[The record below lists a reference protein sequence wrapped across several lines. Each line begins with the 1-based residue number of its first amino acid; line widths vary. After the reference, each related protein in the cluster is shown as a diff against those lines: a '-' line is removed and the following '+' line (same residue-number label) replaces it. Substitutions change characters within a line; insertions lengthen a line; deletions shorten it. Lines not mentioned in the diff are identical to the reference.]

1 VLSEDDYL
9 SVRSERTPFLLEV
22 DVFAHFQ
29 QAGKFD
35 DTELLRKIERREFVA
50 VITKVPIDAAMRPRW
65 AFSRRW
71 LEPIRAGYEL
81 VRTYGAPEHTETRYL
96 YRPRTVSLNGA
107 AFEKAAPGETIQ
119 L

>member
-1 VLSEDDYL
+1 
-9 SVRSERTPFLLEV
+9 
-22 DVFAHFQ
+22 
-29 QAGKFD
+29 
-35 DTELLRKIERREFVA
+35 
-50 VITKVPIDAAMRPRW
+50 MRPRW